1 MRKAIISRDVTF
13 KEDEL
18 LGLGEKTS
26 GEVVDYDVKHSVV
39 FQVEESQETK
49 VGTEEISAVQQDEL
63 TSVGQQHESTAQ
75 GELSYSCQQQHE
87 SIV

>member
-18 LGLGEKTS
+18 LGLEEKTS

-63 TSVGQQHESTAQ
+63 TRGGQQHESTSQ